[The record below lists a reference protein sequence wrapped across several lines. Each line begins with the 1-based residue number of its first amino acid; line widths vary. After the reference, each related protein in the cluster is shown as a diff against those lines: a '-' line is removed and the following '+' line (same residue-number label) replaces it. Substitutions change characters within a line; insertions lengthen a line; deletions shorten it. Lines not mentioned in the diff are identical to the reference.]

1 MSTRKSA
8 QDRKQEILDT
18 TLDLAFDVG
27 PDHVT
32 TGMIAARL
40 GLTQPAIYKHF
51 PKKED
56 VWRAVTETL
65 CARIKENIR
74 HGEVEGQ
81 PALTNIRHLI
91 LGHLRLVRQCPALPE
106 IMVTRD
112 PSGNLTET
120 RRRIQEA
127 MGAFRRTLERC
138 LKSAQA
144 QGHLRKEMQV
154 EDGATLLV
162 GIIQSLVLRLIVT
175 RNLTPLV
182 PDGERLLDLQ
192 LALFMNE
199 GLTKRTPA

>member
-8 QDRKQEILDT
+8 QDRKLEILGA

-56 VWRAVTETL
+56 IWRAVTETL
-65 CARIKENIR
+65 CAQINENTR
-74 HGEVEGQ
+74 LGEVEGQ
-81 PALTNIRHLI
+81 SALANIRRLI
-91 LGHLRLVRQCPALPE
+91 LAHLRLVRQCPALPE

-112 PSGNLTET
+112 PSGNLSET

-127 MGAFRRTLERC
+127 MGAYRRALERC
-138 LKSAQA
+138 LEAARA
-144 QGHLRKEMQV
+144 QGHLREGVQV
-154 EDGATLLV
+154 EDGVTLLV
-162 GIIQSLVLRLIVT
+162 GIVQSLVLRLIVT
-175 RNLTPLV
+175 RDPTPLV
-182 PDGERLLDLQ
+182 TDGERLLDLQ
-192 LALFMNE
+192 LALFQSE
-199 GLTKRTPA
+199 GPMI